1 MFNSTGTLVPNLK
14 SSMLFEETINGYL
27 YSTDKDKLQFD
38 VIFNYLSKES
48 YWAQGIS
55 REIVNQVIE
64 NSVCFGIYHGEE
76 QVGFARVVTDKAT
89 FGYLGDVF
97 VLKPHRGKGLSKN
110 LMAFILKHPEFQ
122 GFRRWL
128 LLTKDAQSL
137 YSQFGFIKFHAPDR
151 CMELWYPDVYSGD
164 PEKQKIAA
172 KENN

>member
-1 MFNSTGTLVPNLK
+1 
-14 SSMLFEETINGYL
+14 MLFEENIDGYL

-38 VIFNYLSKES
+38 VIHSYLSTDS
-48 YWAQGIS
+48 YWARGIS
-55 REIVNQVIE
+55 PDILRRSIE
-64 NSVCFGIYHGEE
+64 NSVCLGIYNGSE

-97 VLKPHRGKGLSKN
+97 VLEPHRGKGLSKN
-110 LMAFILKHPEFQ
+110 LMAFLLKHPELK

-128 LLTKDAQSL
+128 LLTKDAQGL

-164 PEKQKIAA
+164 PDKKGIVA

>member
-1 MFNSTGTLVPNLK
+1 MQ
-14 SSMLFEETINGYL
+14 FEETIDGYL

-38 VIFNYLSKES
+38 VIFNYLSNES

-55 REIVNQVIE
+55 SDILKRVIQ
-64 NSVCFGIYHGEE
+64 NSECFGIYHGNE

-97 VLKPHRGKGLSKN
+97 VLEPHRGKGLSKR
-110 LMAFILKHPEFQ
+110 LMEFILKHPELQ

-128 LLTKDAQSL
+128 LLTKDAQGL

-151 CMELWYPDVYSGD
+151 CMELWFPDVYSGD
-164 PEKQKIAA
+164 PDKKGIAA